1 MEYKWKTFSVTS
13 VGSLMSAIDSTIVLL
28 ALVPMAEELNSD
40 YVTMVWVVVAYILAN
55 TALVLSLGRLADIY
69 GRKKM
74 YNVGFIVFILGSA
87 LCGFALSG
95 PTLVGFR
102 AIQGIGAAL
111 LGANSFAILS
121 EAFPRNERG
130 KAFGANSIVWGSGAV
145 LGIVLGGLII
155 TYTSWRLIFLINL
168 PIGAFGTI
176 WAYRTLKENKFD
188 LKGRY
193 IDLPATVSFT
203 FGLLALMFG
212 VTWGIIYSWVDP
224 VALLSMALSPFI
236 LAFFVYWETK
246 RSKDPVIDFALLKNR
261 VFTLSLT
268 TAMLQSLAL
277 FSVDFLLLFYLEGIA
292 GLPVLTASYL
302 IVPMAAALSLVGPFA
317 GRLSDRFGARIIAS
331 LGLIIQ
337 VTVLFLLRGLTTTTP
352 LVQVAII
359 EALYGVGAGLF
370 WPANT
375 SAIMASS
382 PPARYGVSSGMMNT
396 FRNTGMV
403 MSFALALTAVTG
415 VIPVNIVYEL
425 FIGTFSGTLAP
436 NYASAY
442 LSGQSYAFGIS
453 AVLLVVSTFFSLSRG
468 KESRQPMA
476 VMVAARIPAPVPLEA
491 QLVEAT
497 GGHSVEPR
505 QRGDMSV
512 AAEIENPYVTE
523 QPDETTNGSSAS

>member
-13 VGSLMSAIDSTIVLL
+13 VGSLMSAVDSTIVLL
-28 ALVPMAEELNSD
+28 ALVPMAEELHSD

-69 GRKKM
+69 GRKRM
-74 YNVGFIVFILGSA
+74 YNVGFVVFILGSA
-87 LCGFALSG
+87 LCGFAPSG

-102 AIQGIGAAL
+102 VIQGIGAAL
-111 LGANSFAILS
+111 LASNSFAILS

-130 KAFGANSIVWGSGAV
+130 KAFGANSIVWGSGSV
-145 LGIVLGGLII
+145 LGIILGGLII

-168 PIGAFGTI
+168 PIGVIGTI
-176 WAYRTLKENKFD
+176 WAYRTLKETRTD
-188 LKGRY
+188 LTSRY
-193 IDLPATVSFT
+193 IDLPATVTFT
-203 FGLLALMFG
+203 IGLLALMFG
-212 VTWGIIYSWVDP
+212 VTWGIIYSWSDP
-224 VALLSMALSPFI
+224 ITLLSIALSPFI
-236 LAFFVYWETK
+236 LAFFAYWEIK
-246 RSKDPVIDFALLKNR
+246 RSEDPVVDFALLKNR

-292 GLPVLTASYL
+292 GLSVLAASYL
-302 IVPMAAALSLVGPFA
+302 IIPMAVALSLVGPFA

-331 LGLIIQ
+331 LGLTIQ
-337 VTVLFLLRGLTTTTP
+337 VAVLVLLRGLTTTTP
-352 LVQVAII
+352 LIEVGII
-359 EALYGVGAGLF
+359 EAIYGVGGGLF

-403 MSFALALTAVTG
+403 MSFALSLTALTG
-415 VIPVNIVYEL
+415 VIPASIVYQL

-442 LSGQSYAFGIS
+442 LSGQRYAFGIS
-453 AVLLVVSTFFSLSRG
+453 AVLLIASTLFSLIRG
-468 KESRQPMA
+468 KESRQS
-476 VMVAARIPAPVPLEA
+476 VEARIPARIPA
-491 QLVEAT
+491 KT
-497 GGHSVEPR
+497 R
-505 QRGDMSV
+505 
-512 AAEIENPYVTE
+512 
-523 QPDETTNGSSAS
+523 

>member
-13 VGSLMSAIDSTIVLL
+13 VGSLMSAVDSTIVLL
-28 ALVPMAEELNSD
+28 ALVPIAEELNSD
-40 YVTMVWVVVAYILAN
+40 YVTMVWVVVAYVLAN

-69 GRKKM
+69 GRKRM
-74 YNVGFIVFILGSA
+74 YNVGFVVFILGSA
-87 LCGFALSG
+87 LCGFAASG
-95 PTLVGFR
+95 LTLVGFR

-111 LGANSFAILS
+111 LAANSFAILS

-130 KAFGANSIVWGSGAV
+130 KAFGANSIVWGSGVV
-145 LGIVLGGLII
+145 LGIILGGLII

-176 WAYRTLKENKFD
+176 WAYRTLKENKTD
-188 LKGRY
+188 LTSRY

-203 FGLLALMFG
+203 IGLLALMFG
-212 VTWGIIYSWVDP
+212 VTWGIIYSWSDP
-224 VALLSMALSPFI
+224 VTLLSIAISPFI

-292 GLPVLTASYL
+292 GLSVLTASYL
-302 IVPMAAALSLVGPFA
+302 IIPMAVALSLVGPFA

-331 LGLIIQ
+331 LGLAIQ
-337 VTVLFLLRGLTTTTP
+337 VAVLFLLRDLTTTTP
-352 LVQVAII
+352 LIQIGII
-359 EALYGVGAGLF
+359 EAIYGIGGGLF

-382 PPARYGVSSGMMNT
+382 PPDRYGVSSGIMNT
-396 FRNTGMV
+396 FRNSGMV
-403 MSFALALTAVTG
+403 MSFALSLTAITG
-415 VIPVNIVYEL
+415 VIPTNIIFQL

-453 AVLLVVSTFFSLSRG
+453 AVLLVASVLFSLIRG
-468 KESRQPMA
+468 KESRRTVKVETSAQ
-476 VMVAARIPAPVPLEA
+476 IPARTRLEGKIVLA
-491 QLVEAT
+491 ATNPHSLESQQREAT
-497 GGHSVEPR
+497 R
-505 QRGDMSV
+505 QRNRM
-512 AAEIENPYVTE
+512 
-523 QPDETTNGSSAS
+523 

>member
-13 VGSLMSAIDSTIVLL
+13 VGSLMSAVDSTIVLL
-28 ALVPMAEELNSD
+28 ALVPIAEELNSD
-40 YVTMVWVVVAYILAN
+40 YVTMVWVVVAYVLAN

-69 GRKKM
+69 GRKRM
-74 YNVGFIVFILGSA
+74 YNVGFVVFILGSA
-87 LCGFALSG
+87 LCGFAASG
-95 PTLVGFR
+95 LTLVGFR

-111 LGANSFAILS
+111 LAANSFAILS

-130 KAFGANSIVWGSGAV
+130 KAFGANSIVWGSGVV
-145 LGIVLGGLII
+145 LGIILGGLII

-176 WAYRTLKENKFD
+176 WAYRTLKENKTD
-188 LKGRY
+188 LTSRY

-203 FGLLALMFG
+203 IGLLALMFG
-212 VTWGIIYSWVDP
+212 VTWGIIYSWSDP
-224 VALLSMALSPFI
+224 VTLLSIAISPFI

-292 GLPVLTASYL
+292 GLSVLTASYL
-302 IVPMAAALSLVGPFA
+302 IIPMAVALSLVGPFA

-331 LGLIIQ
+331 LGLAIQ
-337 VTVLFLLRGLTTTTP
+337 VAVLFLLRDLTTTTP
-352 LVQVAII
+352 LIQIGII
-359 EALYGVGAGLF
+359 EAIYGIGGGLF

-382 PPARYGVSSGMMNT
+382 PPDRYGVSSGIMNT
-396 FRNTGMV
+396 FRNSGMV
-403 MSFALALTAVTG
+403 MSFALSLTAITG
-415 VIPVNIVYEL
+415 VIPTNIIFQL

-453 AVLLVVSTFFSLSRG
+453 AVLLVASVLFSLIRG
-468 KESRQPMA
+468 KESRRSVKVEVPAQI
-476 VMVAARIPAPVPLEA
+476 AARSPLEGKIVLA
-491 QLVEAT
+491 ATNPHSLESQQREAT
-497 GGHSVEPR
+497 R
-505 QRGDMSV
+505 QRNRM
-512 AAEIENPYVTE
+512 
-523 QPDETTNGSSAS
+523 